1 MFDENRKTGIISLK
15 TDIASKLTVS
25 NPKVR
30 DMAIDVL
37 VQKELE
43 RRKEMVISNIENL
56 YRDYYE

>member
-56 YRDYYE
+56 YRDY